1 MLQRLG
7 TVPHTEPVHVE
18 NGSSKIPYQVGTTE
32 TYPTRNQ
39 HSRYWLHSSLNLY
52 CACQHM
58 STWTQ
63 LSQGSSVT
71 QPANDPASITV
82 LDCPHI
88 SWNIFQGQDS
98 TEVYLSILERSV
110 GWKSCCVHMH
120 KCKHTMIACKICCRG
135 CLQCQSRKKSLLKI
149 DSFTSTVSNR
159 SNIAGEA
166 DVRPSHWWLASHG
179 GLIVVSFLHCDWPPW
194 CWSFQVWE
202 SWQKGRDSMQI
213 A

>member
-1 MLQRLG
+1 MVGTTQVSLVEMNLQVQNLYECNQAGKESITIPLGTAMLQRIG

-32 TYPTRNQ
+32 KYPTRNQ

-88 SWNIFQGQDS
+88 SRNIFQGQDS

-110 GWKSCCVHMH
+110 G
-120 KCKHTMIACKICCRG
+120 
-135 CLQCQSRKKSLLKI
+135 
-149 DSFTSTVSNR
+149 
-159 SNIAGEA
+159 
-166 DVRPSHWWLASHG
+166 
-179 GLIVVSFLHCDWPPW
+179 
-194 CWSFQVWE
+194 
-202 SWQKGRDSMQI
+202 
-213 A
+213 